1 MGLDISYYESVEKID
16 KPLSDEELDEMIERE
31 TVLEVYTAGF
41 VEQAQPFN
49 DGDVLKTTRA
59 GAGFRAG
66 SYSSYSSWRR
76 ELAQLVHGVNVEHIW
91 GNTELYKGKAFFELL
106 NFSDCEGIIGPV
118 VSNKL
123 LNDFIEYDQKVQETR
138 DEYFIET
145 YDDFYE
151 AFAVASNGGLVKFH

>member
-1 MGLDISYYESVEKID
+1 MGLDISYYESVENID
-16 KPLSDEELDEMIERE
+16 RPLRDEELDEMIERG
-31 TVLEVYTAGF
+31 TGFEVYTAGF

-49 DGDVLKTTRA
+49 DGDVLKTNRA

-66 SYSSYSSWRR
+66 SYSGYGNWRR
-76 ELAQLVHGVNVEHIW
+76 KLAKLVHGVNVEHIW
-91 GNTELYKGKAFFELL
+91 ENTELYKGKAFFELL

-151 AFAVASNGGLVKFH
+151 AFAVASNGGLVRFH